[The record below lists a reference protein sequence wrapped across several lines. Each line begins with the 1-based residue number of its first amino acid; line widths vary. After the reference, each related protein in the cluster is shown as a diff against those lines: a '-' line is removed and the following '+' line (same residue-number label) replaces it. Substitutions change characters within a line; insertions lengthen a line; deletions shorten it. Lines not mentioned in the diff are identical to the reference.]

1 MGAIIVAFFLT
12 PSTLASN
19 LGGYIQVDYREDF
32 KLERARISLDRSKG
46 FTGYRLE
53 FGLEDEVEL
62 LDVLIRLDIFKRT
75 HIEVGKMKP
84 PFSREQ
90 ILSPLE
96 LKFSLYP
103 WISSLFH
110 PEERKLGARA
120 SVEVSPF
127 KLLGGLFSPK
137 GKEILLGFSFEPMDI
152 LEIRIIHYLMGN
164 LPLTSAL
171 FSLEGGQGRSS
182 ASFVGEAIFGEG
194 AGSGFYFL
202 TSYSFETYNPV
213 IPRIELAFRYETF
226 STEVS
231 FRSWEEYRFSLGLSF
246 YIGKEKD
253 KASLN
258 WYLPSK
264 GDGELMARIQL
275 SFKEEGE

>member
-1 MGAIIVAFFLT
+1 M
-12 PSTLASN
+12 
-19 LGGYIQVDYREDF
+19 
-32 KLERARISLDRSKG
+32 
-46 FTGYRLE
+46 
-53 FGLEDEVEL
+53 EL
-62 LDVLIRLDIFKRT
+62 LDALIRLDIFKRT

-96 LKFSLYP
+96 LKFSRYP

-110 PEERKLGARA
+110 PEERRLGARA
-120 SVEVSPF
+120 SVEVSLF
-127 KLLGGLFSPK
+127 ELLGGLFSPK
-137 GKEILLGFSFEPMDI
+137 GKEILLGFPFEPMDI
-152 LEIRIIHYLMGN
+152 LELEIRIVHYLMGN

-171 FSLEGGQGRSS
+171 FFLEGGQRRSS
-182 ASFVGEAIFGEG
+182 TSFVGEAIFGEG

-202 TSYSFETYNPV
+202 TSYSFETFNPV

-226 STEVS
+226 STKVS

-246 YIGKEKD
+246 YIGKGRD

-264 GDGELMARIQL
+264 GDSELMARVQVKL
-275 SFKEEGE
+275 